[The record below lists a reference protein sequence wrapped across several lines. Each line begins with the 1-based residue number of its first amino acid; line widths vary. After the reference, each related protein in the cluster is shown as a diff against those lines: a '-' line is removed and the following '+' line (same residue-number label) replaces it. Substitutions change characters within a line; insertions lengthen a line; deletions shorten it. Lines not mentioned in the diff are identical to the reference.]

1 MATTLK
7 NLLITALYA
16 DDKVRTGNWIAHRN
30 LYRPQCVLVFH
41 GTKII
46 MEVDMQD
53 KTVNSL
59 TYAVPRV
66 KEMESISRILAG
78 GGIEQKYEPAQ
89 RGIGV

>member
-7 NLLITALYA
+7 NLLFTALYA
-16 DDKVRTGNWIAHRN
+16 DGKVRTGNWIAHRN

-59 TYAVPRV
+59 TYAVPRT

>member
-7 NLLITALYA
+7 NLLKTALYSP
-16 DDKVRTGNWIAHRN
+16 DKVQTGNWIAQRH

-53 KTVNSL
+53 KTINSL
-59 TYAVPRV
+59 TYAVPRA

-78 GGIEQKYEPAQ
+78 GGIEQKYEPA
-89 RGIGV
+89 RKGIGV